1 MRSESI
7 SVGDG
12 EGRRGKGKR
21 KKVSE
26 SRGETDRLH
35 HKGCLSLTS
44 SHSVQEANNQC
55 FGTGGHTLT
64 HTHINLQG
72 TLCVFDG
79 GEDVLVVC
87 VLQESVCLKCRARQE
102 S

>member
-21 KKVSE
+21 KKVSESE

-64 HTHINLQG
+64 QTRQPARYS
-72 TLCVFDG
+72 
-79 GEDVLVVC
+79 VC
-87 VLQESVCLKCRARQE
+87 V
-102 S
+102 